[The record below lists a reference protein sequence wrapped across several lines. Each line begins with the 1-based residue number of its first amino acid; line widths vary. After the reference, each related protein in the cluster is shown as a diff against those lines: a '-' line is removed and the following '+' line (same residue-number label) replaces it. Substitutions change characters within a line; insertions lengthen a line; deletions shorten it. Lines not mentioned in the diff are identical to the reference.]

1 MAWGACGGQ
10 GCVVITHRI
19 NNGRSKKKTQ
29 KTVQLKFFEPH
40 FFCVCFVPRGH
51 CYFCFNF
58 SSGKNFL
65 KPRKH
70 RIIGGSLQRV
80 FAKLKQSVNP
90 NIPNQ
95 LTRLMDLDQ
104 QTPSVV
110 NDDFFC
116 PFVSIILILGI
127 FRNYI
132 HDLTMISMTQKKIRM
147 RSNLPL
153 LRPPLPQ
160 EHWFAP
166 ED

>member
-1 MAWGACGGQ
+1 MYQ
-10 GCVVITHRI
+10 LHNLRHRFWPGLCCI
-19 NNGRSKKKTQ
+19 GLGWVWRPGMRSHHPSKKNSGRKKNRKNGATQ
-29 KTVQLKFFEPH
+29 IFEPH

-51 CYFCFNF
+51 CYFCFKF

-116 PFVSIILILGI
+116 PLYPSSLFWEYLGI
-127 FRNYI
+127 IY
-132 HDLTMISMTQKKIRM
+132 MI
-147 RSNLPL
+147 
-153 LRPPLPQ
+153 
-160 EHWFAP
+160 
-166 ED
+166 